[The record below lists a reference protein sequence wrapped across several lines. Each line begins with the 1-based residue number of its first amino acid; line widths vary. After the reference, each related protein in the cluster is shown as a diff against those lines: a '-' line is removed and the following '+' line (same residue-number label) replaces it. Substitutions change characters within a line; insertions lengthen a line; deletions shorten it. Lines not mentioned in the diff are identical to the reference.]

1 MKVEVYGGNHSPW
14 VQAVLLALHEQGIE
28 HNLRQVPPF
37 EALKQWGVLM
47 PAVSI
52 DGGPWQVESSQILV
66 KLGLQPVCEDDLKAV
81 QAAWQGVLHR
91 VDNPLRFFADF
102 ARAGDKSTS
111 LLKRSARNFF
121 RSFIPLYMF
130 LLINFVKLKI
140 KPVEPKNFAEQYL
153 FWERALAASTGAFL
167 DGNSPGSRD
176 FLLFGVVQCHSS
188 IPTPPLEA
196 LQCDPRLTEMRQW
209 VASMHERFSHYP
221 HLYSGS
227 KFEPYYPRPVAAD
240 PLQRGVFY
248 LGLLTMFVL
257 FPVTVPLVFA
267 LMRKVPRAS
276 T

>member
-28 HNLRQVPPF
+28 HSLRQVPPF

-66 KLGLQPVCEDDLKAV
+66 KLGLKPVCEDDLKAV

-91 VDNPLRFFADF
+91 VDNPALFAAF

-140 KPVEPKNFAEQYL
+140 KPVEPKILQ
-153 FWERALAASTGAFL
+153 
-167 DGNSPGSRD
+167 
-176 FLLFGVVQCHSS
+176 SS
-188 IPTPPLEA
+188 IYSNAPSPPRPARSWMATAQAQEISCCSVSCSVTPA
-196 LQCDPRLTEMRQW
+196 FQHRRLRHCNATAPNKMRQW

-227 KFEPYYPRPVAAD
+227 KFEPYYPRPAAAD
-240 PLQRGVFY
+240 PLRWR
-248 LGLLTMFVL
+248 LLSW
-257 FPVTVPLVFA
+257 
-267 LMRKVPRAS
+267 RAYHVCS
-276 T
+276 VSRHGTTGICADA